1 MNIMKFILLAIII
14 IHGLIHILGFVK
26 AFNLAEVNQLTRN
39 ISKPV
44 GLFWL
49 FAAILFILT
58 AVFYFFGKDWWWIIG
73 SSAVII
79 SQVLI
84 IRSWSDAKYGTIINL
99 ILIALIIIAYINF
112 RPTS

>member
-1 MNIMKFILLAIII
+1 M
-14 IHGLIHILGFVK
+14 
-26 AFNLAEVNQLTRN
+26 NQLSQN

-58 AVFYFFGKDWWWIIG
+58 AVFYFLGKDWWQIIG

-84 IRSWSDAKYGTIINL
+84 IRSWSDAKYGTIVNL
-99 ILIALIIIAYINF
+99 ILLFMLIIAYTN
-112 RPTS
+112 

>member
-39 ISKPV
+39 ISKPA

-58 AVFYFFGKDWWWIIG
+58 AFFYFLGRDWWWIIG

-99 ILIALIIIAYINF
+99 ILIALIVIAYINLQ
-112 RPTS
+112 PMN